1 MDDVL
6 EALRYAQTALYVTL
20 GILAVNSWV
29 RRRGAARAWLAVTFG
44 TLALVTVL
52 GRVLP
57 DDNAPRSAGDYA
69 SRSLLVLIVL
79 FPYFLFRFAASF
91 RTRPKWVEAMA
102 VAITAGLCISVY
114 LFEDLPTGDDGA
126 TWGRAFSIWITIFLA
141 QWVSLSAVVAFELWR
156 SGRGQPT
163 VSRRRMRVLSF
174 GSMGLA
180 LALVLAGVAG
190 SGGSTTATQLAVQ
203 VLALA
208 SAPLFLI
215 GFAPP
220 RFLLAAWRR
229 PELVELRA
237 AEEVLMRAMTPT
249 EVGDR
254 LLPHVTRIIG
264 GRASVLVDADGD
276 VLGVDGLPLE
286 EAGQL
291 LAPDGDDV
299 ISIPLRA
306 GQLVV
311 QATPYTPYFARS
323 ETELLDTLATF
334 TDLALSRAELS
345 ERERQTAVELQVA
358 NEAMREFVAIASHD
372 LRTPVTVIKGFAAA
386 LESDVDNIAPEQR
399 QQYLGTIRRH
409 ADHLGVIIDDLLTTS
424 RLDAGVIEPN
434 PSEIALEPFLRRLV
448 ADLHPEDE
456 VGIDVVP
463 HDLAAIVDPEHLQR
477 MVTNYLV
484 NAFRYG
490 APPVTIT
497 ACGVGATVEITVC
510 DEGPGVPP
518 DFVDRAFDKFARVDK
533 RHSKESQGT
542 GLGLA
547 IVRGLAR
554 AAGGDAWVRPNAP
567 KGACFGLRLPVSSPA
582 RTGNTT

>member
-1 MDDVL
+1 MEAAI
-6 EALRYAQTALYVTL
+6 EALGYVQTVLFTVL
-20 GILAVNSWV
+20 GAVAVISWI
-29 RRRGAARAWLAVTFG
+29 RRRGAARAWLAATFG
-44 TLALVTVL
+44 VLALVTLL
-52 GRVLP
+52 GLVLP
-57 DDNAPRSAGDYA
+57 EQSAPRSAGDWVT
-69 SRSLLVLIVL
+69 RTLLVLIVL

-91 RTRPKWVEAMA
+91 RTRPRVVEAAALA
-102 VAITAGLCISVY
+102 VTAGLAFTIY
-114 LFEDLPTGDDGA
+114 LFHRLPAEGQS
-126 TWGRAFSIWITIFLA
+126 WGRGFGIWIAAFLVD
-141 QWVSLSAVVAFELWR
+141 WVALSAIVAYELWH

-163 VSRRRMRVLSF
+163 VSRRRMRLLSF
-174 GSMGLA
+174 GSLGLA
-180 LALVLAGVAG
+180 LALVVAG
-190 SGGSTTATQLAVQ
+190 ASGSSGGGTASQLVVQ
-203 VLALA
+203 LLALA

-237 AEEVLMRAMTPT
+237 AEEVLMRAMTPS

-254 LLPHVTRIIG
+254 LLPHVTRIVG
-264 GRASVLVDADGD
+264 GRASVLVDVDGD
-276 VLGVDGLPLE
+276 VLGVDGIPFE
-286 EAGQL
+286 EAGGL
-291 LAPDGDDV
+291 LTAETDDV
-299 ISIPLRA
+299 ITIPLRA
-306 GQLVV
+306 GRLVV

-345 ERERQTAVELQVA
+345 ERERETAVELQVA

-386 LESDVDNIAPEQR
+386 LESDLDGIGAEQR

-424 RLDAGVIEPN
+424 RLDAGVIEPS
-434 PSEIALEPFLRRLV
+434 PVDVELQPFLDRVV
-448 ADLHPEDE
+448 ADLHPADPVE
-456 VGIDVVP
+456 VTVVP
-463 HDLAAIVDPEHLQR
+463 RDLTAFVDAEHLQR

-490 APPVTIT
+490 APPVTIR
-497 ACGVGATVEITVC
+497 AAQVGETVEILVC
-510 DEGPGVPP
+510 DEGPGMPP

-554 AAGGDAWVRPNAP
+554 AAGGDAWARTDVGR
-567 KGACFGLRLPVSSPA
+567 GACFALRLPVSRP
-582 RTGNTT
+582 G

>member
-1 MDDVL
+1 MEAVL
-6 EALRYAQTALYVTL
+6 DALRYVQTALYVAL
-20 GILAVNSWV
+20 GVVAITAWF
-29 RRRGAARAWLAVTFG
+29 RRRGAARAWLAATFG
-44 TLALVTVL
+44 VLALVTLL
-52 GRVLP
+52 GLVLP
-57 DDNAPRSAGDYA
+57 DEVEPRSIGDWVG
-69 SRSLLVLIVL
+69 RSLVVLIVL
-79 FPYFLFRFAASF
+79 FPYFLFRFAATF
-91 RTRPKWVEAMA
+91 RTRPPWLDVVALAVTGALGVTLYVFHELPGEGEDWGQGWALWVL
-102 VAITAGLCISVY
+102 G
-114 LFEDLPTGDDGA
+114 
-126 TWGRAFSIWITIFLA
+126 FLV
-141 QWVSLSAVVAFELWR
+141 QWVALSAIVAFELWR

-163 VSRRRMRVLSF
+163 VSRRRMRLLSF
-174 GSMGLA
+174 GSIGLA
-180 LALVLAGVAG
+180 LALVLAGTAG
-190 SGGSTTATQLAVQ
+190 SGGGSTVTQLVVQ
-203 VLALA
+203 LLALA
-208 SAPLFLI
+208 SAPLFLV

-229 PELVELRA
+229 PELLELRA
-237 AEEVLMRAMTPT
+237 AEEVLMRAMTPS

-264 GRASVLVDADGD
+264 GRASVLVDSDGD
-276 VLGVDGLPLE
+276 VLGVDGIPFE
-286 EAGQL
+286 EAGTVL
-291 LAPDGDDV
+291 DPAGDGV

-306 GQLVV
+306 GRLVV

-345 ERERQTAVELQVA
+345 ERERQTAIELQVA

-386 LESDVDNIAPEQR
+386 LESDLDNIPGEQR

-424 RLDAGVIEPN
+424 RLDAGVIEPS
-434 PSEIALEPFLRRLV
+434 PSDIEVAPLLRRI
-448 ADLHPEDE
+448 ATDLHPDDE
-456 VGIDVVP
+456 VRIDVVP
-463 HDLAAIVDPEHLQR
+463 PDLRAWVDGEHLQR

-497 ACGVGATVEITVC
+497 GRRVGETVEIVVC
-510 DEGPGVPP
+510 DEGPGVPAE
-518 DFVDRAFDKFARVDK
+518 FVDRAFDKFARVDK

-547 IVRGLAR
+547 IVKGLAR
-554 AAGGDAWVRPNAP
+554 AAGGDAWVRPNQP
-567 KGACFGLRLPVSSPA
+567 KGACFGIRLPVSKSQ
-582 RTGNTT
+582 

>member
-1 MDDVL
+1 MEATIDALGYVQTGLYLVL
-6 EALRYAQTALYVTL
+6 GVAAIN
-20 GILAVNSWV
+20 GWI
-29 RRRGAARAWLAVTFG
+29 RRRGPARAWLAATFG
-44 TLALVTVL
+44 VLSLVTLL
-52 GRVLP
+52 GLVLP
-57 DDNAPRSAGDYA
+57 EDPEPRSPDDWVART
-69 SRSLLVLIVL
+69 SLVLIVL
-79 FPYFLFRFAASF
+79 FPYFLFRFAATF
-91 RTRPKWVEAMA
+91 RTRPRPVEA
-102 VAITAGLCISVY
+102 VALAATVGLGVTAYFFHEIPGEGESWGSG
-114 LFEDLPTGDDGA
+114 FGA
-126 TWGRAFSIWITIFLA
+126 WVLIFLV
-141 QWVSLSAVVAFELWR
+141 QWVALSVVVAYELWR

-163 VSRRRMRVLSF
+163 VSRRRMRLLSF
-174 GSMGLA
+174 GAIGLA
-180 LALVLAGVAG
+180 LALVLAGTAG
-190 SGGSTTATQLAVQ
+190 SGGGSTSTQLVVQ
-203 VLALA
+203 LLALA
-208 SAPLFLI
+208 SAPLFLL

-229 PELVELRA
+229 PELLELRA
-237 AEEVLMRAMTPT
+237 AEEVLMRAMTPS
-249 EVGDR
+249 EVGSR

-276 VLGVDGLPLE
+276 VLGVDGIPFEDVGMVLDPADE
-286 EAGQL
+286 
-291 LAPDGDDV
+291 DV

-306 GQLVV
+306 GRLVV
-311 QATPYTPYFARS
+311 QATAYTPYFARS
-323 ETELLDTLATF
+323 ETELLTTLATF

-386 LESDVDNIAPEQR
+386 LESDVGNIPAEQR

-434 PSEIALEPFLRRLV
+434 PSEVELEPALRRI
-448 ADLHPEDE
+448 ADDLHPDE
-456 VGIDVVP
+456 PVAIDVVP
-463 HDLAAIVDPEHLQR
+463 SDLAAWVDAEHLQR

-490 APPVTIT
+490 APPVAIT
-497 ACGVGATVEITVC
+497 ARRVAETVEIIVC
-510 DEGPGVPP
+510 DGGPGVPS
-518 DFVDRAFDKFARVDK
+518 DFIERAFDKFARVDK

-554 AAGGDAWVRPNAP
+554 ASGGDAWVRPNA
-567 KGACFGLRLPVSSPA
+567 KTGACFGLRLPVAGA
-582 RTGNTT
+582 R